1 MKRILILTAFLIFA
15 CSSDDSSDSDLMED
29 TFLERF
35 DSVVWL
41 MDEYPEY
48 DAHLYAFYNSPKSV
62 KIFHTVFSSQTQDC
76 SEQLLIQ
83 DQNEFGV
90 FYNITENLG
99 QRLVLISGR
108 YENGQLISELT
119 TNVTVYENGNKMR
132 FEYEYYED
140 YNYTGNEEQ
149 VYINKTFTRVPELND
164 PCDY

>member
-1 MKRILILTAFLIFA
+1 
-15 CSSDDSSDSDLMED
+15 
-29 TFLERF
+29 
-35 DSVVWL
+35 
-41 MDEYPEY
+41 
-48 DAHLYAFYNSPKSV
+48 
-62 KIFHTVFSSQTQDC
+62 
-76 SEQLLIQ
+76 LLIQ

-90 FYNITENLG
+90 FHNITENLG
-99 QRLVLISGR
+99 ERLVLVGGR

-149 VYINKTFTRVPELND
+149 VYINKTFTKVSELND